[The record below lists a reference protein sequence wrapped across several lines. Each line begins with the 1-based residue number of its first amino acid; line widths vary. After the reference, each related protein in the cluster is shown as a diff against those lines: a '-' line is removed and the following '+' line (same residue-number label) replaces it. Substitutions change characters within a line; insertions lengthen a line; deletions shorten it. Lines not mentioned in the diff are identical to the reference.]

1 MIRIFFESKKPIWEQ
16 PQLMVLND
24 AQKTKLREYAKQNL
38 GKILVVE
45 IRELEE
51 VLTPI
56 EAIK

>member
-1 MIRIFFESKKPIWEQ
+1 MIRLFFESKKTRWEL

-24 AQKTKLREYAKQNL
+24 EQKTKLREYAKQNL

>member
-1 MIRIFFESKKPIWEQ
+1 MIRIFFESKKPRWEQ

-24 AQKTKLREYAKQNL
+24 EQKTKLREYAKQNL

-51 VLTPI
+51 VMG
-56 EAIK
+56 EVK